1 MFFNN
6 IYHKESESPAN
17 LRSFVIPAKSGER
30 MYACLFKPE
39 DTGPRPTILLLHGYP
54 GDENNYDLAHAFQR
68 AGYTVVVF
76 HYRGT
81 WGSEGLFS
89 LNHVLEDVKSAIDFI
104 RQHSGEEIYQFDE
117 DQLILIGHS
126 MGGFAALQTAASENH
141 ILGVAAVAAFDF
153 SLAVKNPNLRAA
165 MQKEF
170 EYCLPV
176 KRIGLDELMQEI
188 NDNAA
193 AWSFPALA
201 EKLNSHPICLIG
213 AEKDDVSL
221 PKYHFAPL
229 ADAIRQIKKS
239 NAIIKM
245 LKDGHCLSSTRLELT
260 DILLEWI
267 QTILKQ
273 EVRGHN

>member
-1 MFFNN
+1 MIFNN
-6 IYHKESESPAN
+6 IYHKESESPAD
-17 LRSFVIPAKSGER
+17 LRSFVIPAKTGER

-39 DTGPRPTILLLHGYP
+39 GTGPRPTILLLHGYP

-104 RQHSGEEIYQFDE
+104 RQHSGEEVYQFDE

-170 EYCLPV
+170 EGCLPV

-201 EKLNSHPICLIG
+201 VKISRHPVCLIG

-267 QTILKQ
+267 QKILKQ
-273 EVRGHN
+273 KVPYHN